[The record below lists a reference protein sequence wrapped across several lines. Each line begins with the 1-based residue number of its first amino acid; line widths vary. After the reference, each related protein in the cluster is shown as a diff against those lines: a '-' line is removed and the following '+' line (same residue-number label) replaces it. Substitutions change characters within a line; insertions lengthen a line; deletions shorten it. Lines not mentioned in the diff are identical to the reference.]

1 VPTTTGKQKAQ
12 KKKTTAHALDI
23 LRAPSLAKLPWL
35 LHGFSTRIG
44 GVSKVYGGNA
54 LNLGFTAH
62 DTKAAV
68 ESNRREFLSSL
79 TAPAERKTRTST
91 SEPQS
96 LVTLRQIHSDLIH
109 RIAEIS
115 ESKAMLAGDGMVT
128 NNPGILLGVLTA
140 DCLPVIV
147 VDPKR
152 RAVGVF
158 HAGWRGTAKRIV
170 EKGVGEM
177 HRWFGSEP
185 RDLKAAIGPGIRG
198 CCYEVGPEVRSAFEA
213 QFSYGSE
220 LFRETKD
227 RNEIHEKYPLLFLT
241 SRAPGHSE
249 LPKKIFLDLAEANR
263 RQLIAAGVSTKNIS
277 DLGLCTVCRQD
288 MFFSHRGENGVTGRM
303 MAAVGIRG

>member
-1 VPTTTGKQKAQ
+1 VPATTKNQ
-12 KKKTTAHALDI
+12 KKKKIGRASALDV
-23 LRAPSLAKLPWL
+23 LRVPSFTKLPWL
-35 LHGFSTRIG
+35 VHGFSTRVG

-62 DTKAAV
+62 DTKSAV
-68 ESNRREFLSSL
+68 QSNRREFISAL
-79 TAPAERKTRTST
+79 TVCPQRKSPI
-91 SEPQS
+91 SIGQPQP

-109 RIAEIS
+109 RISEIP
-115 ESKAMLAGDGMVT
+115 KNNAPVAGDGMVT
-128 NNPGILLGVLTA
+128 DIPGILLGILTA
-140 DCLPVIV
+140 DCLPVIL

-152 RAVGVF
+152 DAVGVF

-177 HRWFGSEP
+177 HRWFGSRP
-185 RDLKAAIGPGIRG
+185 ADLKAAIGPGIRG
-198 CCYEVGPEVRSAFEA
+198 CCYQVGPEVRSAFEA
-213 QFSYGSE
+213 QFSYGGE

-263 RQLIAAGVSTKNIS
+263 RQLIAAGVPPKNIS
-277 DLGLCTVCRQD
+277 DLGLCTHCRQD
-288 MFFSHRGENGVTGRM
+288 LFFSHRGEKGITGRM
-303 MAAVGIRG
+303 LAAVGIRR

>member
-1 VPTTTGKQKAQ
+1 VN
-12 KKKTTAHALDI
+12 I
-23 LRAPSLAKLPWL
+23 LQAESLKKLPWL
-35 LHGFSTRIG
+35 MHGFSTRTG
-44 GVSKVYGGNA
+44 GVSKVYGGKA

-62 DTKAAV
+62 DTKSAV
-68 ESNRREFLSSL
+68 ETNRNEFISALIPTPKRQKSPPL
-79 TAPAERKTRTST
+79 I
-91 SEPQS
+91 
-96 LVTLRQIHSDLIH
+96 TLRQIHSDLIH
-109 RIAEIS
+109 RITEIP
-115 ESKAMLAGDGMVT
+115 AANVPVAGDGMIT
-128 NNPGILLGVLTA
+128 DAPGLILGVLTA
-140 DCLPVIV
+140 DCLPVILA
-147 VDPKR
+147 DPKH

-177 HRWFGSEP
+177 HRWFGSNP

-213 QFSYGSE
+213 QFTYGSE

-263 RQLIAAGVSTKNIS
+263 RQLIAVGVPLKNIS
-277 DLGLCTVCRQD
+277 DLGLCTHCRQD
-288 MFFSHRGENGVTGRM
+288 LFFSHRGEKGATGRM
-303 MAAVGIRG
+303 MAVVGIEN

>member
-1 VPTTTGKQKAQ
+1 MSTKTKKQ
-12 KKKTTAHALDI
+12 KKKRISAAI
-23 LRAPSLAKLPWL
+23 EVLRAPSFTKLPWL
-35 LHGFSTRIG
+35 VHGFSTRAG
-44 GVSKVYGGNA
+44 GISKVYSGNA

-68 ESNRREFLSSL
+68 ETNRQELISAL
-79 TAPAERKTRTST
+79 TLPQRPKST
-91 SEPQS
+91 

-109 RIAEIS
+109 RIS
-115 ESKAMLAGDGMVT
+115 EVPTNNASLAGDGMVT
-128 NNPGILLGVLTA
+128 DVPGILLGILTA

-147 VDPKR
+147 IDPKR
-152 RAVGVF
+152 QAIGVF

-177 HRWFGSEP
+177 HRWFGSQP

-198 CCYEVGPEVRSAFEA
+198 CCYEVGPEVMSAFEA
-213 QFSYGSE
+213 QFAYGRE

-241 SRAPGHSE
+241 SRAPGHSD

-263 RQLIAAGVSTKNIS
+263 RQLIAAGLQPKNIT
-277 DLGLCTVCRQD
+277 DIGLCTRCRQD
-288 MFFSHRGENGVTGRM
+288 LFFSHRGEKGITGRM
-303 MAAVGIRG
+303 MAAIGITA

>member
-1 VPTTTGKQKAQ
+1 MTTTTKT
-12 KKKTTAHALDI
+12 KKENKPAVEI
-23 LRAPSLAKLPWL
+23 LRAPSLTKLPWL
-35 LHGFSTRIG
+35 VHGFSTRAG
-44 GVSKVYGGNA
+44 GVSKVCGGNS
-54 LNLGFTAH
+54 LNLGFTNH

-68 ESNRREFLSSL
+68 ESNRREFIRAM
-79 TAPAERKTRTST
+79 TAPEDRKSRTST
-91 SEPQS
+91 SRQP
-96 LVTLRQIHSDLIH
+96 TLITVRQIHSDLIH
-109 RIAEIS
+109 RITEMPR
-115 ESKAMLAGDGMVT
+115 KNVPLAGDGMVT
-128 NNPGILLGVLTA
+128 NVPGILLGILTA
-140 DCLPVIV
+140 DCLPVIL

-158 HAGWRGTAKRIV
+158 HAGWRGTSKRIV

-185 RDLKAAIGPGIRG
+185 HDLKAAIGPGIRG
-198 CCYEVGPEVRSAFEA
+198 CCYEVGPEVRSTFEA

-263 RQLIAAGVSTKNIS
+263 RQLIAARVLAENIS
-277 DLGLCTVCRQD
+277 DLGQCTLCRQD
-288 MFFSHRGENGVTGRM
+288 RFFSHRREKGVTGRM
-303 MAAVGIRG
+303 MAAAGIRRSE